1 MPPTFDSGWTVDTL
15 RIYLEALLAANQRN
29 LENLFS
35 AKDLRDQ
42 QRFDAQQKAL
52 TDALLAAE
60 KAVAAA
66 LTAADTAVN
75 KAEQAAERRLDGVN
89 TGIGKSWGFALSV
102 LSIFVAA
109 SSFAV
114 HFIH

>member
-1 MPPTFDSGWTVDTL
+1 LDGGHAA
-15 RIYLEALLAANQRN
+15 YLPLRN

-35 AKDLRDQ
+35 QKDLRDQ

-75 KAEQAAERRLDGVN
+75 KAEQASERRLDGVN
-89 TGIGKSWGFALSV
+89 NGMGKSWAMLVSIV
-102 LSIFVAA
+102 SIFI
-109 SSFAV
+109 AV
-114 HFIH
+114 ILPTTLHFLPPK